1 MSVDVGGAADA
12 IEPTAES
19 SQPARTLTPGE
30 LLRAGRDS
38 RGMSVQEVADELHL
52 DVKLVQA
59 IETNNFQ
66 LLGAPVYARGH
77 LRKYA
82 SLLGLS
88 PDAVIAQYQVLTD
101 VPAAPT
107 QVPVTATVQPR
118 RFSLRIPAIIV
129 AGILVAALMLWI
141 AGWLVDRFDD
151 GVQSLQQAST
161 DVVRDSAPEPAPTP
175 VERAAVA
182 ETTARPATNSP
193 LPDVEAPSPG
203 AVPAN
208 VPVARVSLQIEF
220 DDACWVEIY
229 AADGQRLLYDIG
241 QPGHVRN
248 IAGAAPLRVTLGLAS
263 AVRINANGRPL
274 LIPRRPGRDA
284 ARFTVAADGSV
295 Q

>member
-1 MSVDVGGAADA
+1 MNVDVGGAADA
-12 IEPTAES
+12 IEPAAES
-19 SQPARTLTPGE
+19 SQPTRTLTPGE

-66 LLGAPVYARGH
+66 LFGPPVYARGH

-101 VPAAPT
+101 VPVVPT
-107 QVPVTATVQPR
+107 PVPVTATVQPR
-118 RFSLRIPAIIV
+118 QFSLRIPAFIV
-129 AGILVAALMLWI
+129 AGVLAAALMLWI
-141 AGWLVDRFDD
+141 AGWLPDRFGDEA
-151 GVQSLQQAST
+151 QPQQQDST
-161 DVVRDSAPEPAPTP
+161 AVARDPAPQP
-175 VERAAVA
+175 PSAEVERGATAVP
-182 ETTARPATNSP
+182 PATSGP
-193 LPDVEAPSPG
+193 LPDVEATSPG